1 MPLAPLAAED
11 TLGPLVRLRWMAIAA
26 ELLGVAV
33 ARWGLGLPVE
43 LPWAAA
49 ILGLAAAS
57 NLALALR
64 GPSLPART
72 ELVGP
77 ALLFD
82 TLVLTALLHA
92 GGDASNPF
100 AIVYLVHVTV
110 ASMRTTPR
118 WTWAIT
124 AGAVLGYGSLF
135 LRVPAPD
142 PHAMHGHAMHGHAMH
157 GAGGAFLAHLQGMW
171 LAFAVTAVLVAF
183 FVSRLARSLEA
194 ERERAARAARL
205 VSVST
210 LAAGAAHEL
219 STPLGTIKVV
229 AGELARTLEA
239 AGPEAG
245 RPEALADVRLI
256 RDEVER
262 MGEVLARLRQQSG
275 TSEGEAPSVFALPA
289 LAEDVLRALPEAG
302 DRLRLERGEG
312 ELVLPRRSVR
322 TAITNLVKNALDAA
336 VEGPIELALR
346 IDGERLVVQVADR
359 GPGIAAEVQGR
370 LGEPFVTTKEP
381 GRGMGLGLFLVQRLA
396 EGLAGSLSVT
406 SRRGGGALARLE
418 LPRRV
423 GA

>member
-1 MPLAPLAAED
+1 MPPAPSPSRD
-11 TLGPLVRLRWMAIAA
+11 TLGALVRLRWMAIAA

-33 ARWGLGLPVE
+33 ARWGLGLPVQ
-43 LPWAAA
+43 LPWVAA
-49 ILGLAAAS
+49 ILGVAAAS

-64 GPSLPART
+64 GPALAARL
-72 ELVGP
+72 ERVGP
-77 ALLFD
+77 ALFLD

-110 ASMRTTPR
+110 AAMRTAPR

-135 LRVPAPD
+135 LRVPASD
-142 PHAMHGHAMHGHAMH
+142 PHAMHGHAMHGHAMAS
-157 GAGGAFLAHLQGMW
+157 AGDAFLAHLQGMW
-171 LAFAVTAVLVAF
+171 LAFAITAVLVAF
-183 FVSRLARSLEA
+183 FVSRLARTLEA

-205 VSVST
+205 LSVST

-229 AGELARTLEA
+229 AGELERSLEA
-239 AGPEAG
+239 GSPEV
-245 RPEALADVRLI
+245 LADVRLI
-256 RDEVER
+256 RGEVER
-262 MGEVLARLRQQSG
+262 MGEVLARLRRESG
-275 TSEGEAPSVFALPA
+275 TSEGEAPSAFALPA
-289 LAEDVLRALPEAG
+289 LADDVVRAVPAAG
-302 DRLRLERGEG
+302 DRLRIERGEG
-312 ELVLPRRSVR
+312 ELLLPRRSVL

-336 VEGPIELALR
+336 REGPIELALR
-346 IDGERLVVQVADR
+346 IEDERLVVQVADR
-359 GPGIAAEVQGR
+359 GPGLAAEVANR

-396 EGLAGSLSVT
+396 EGLAGSLSIT
-406 SRRGGGALARLE
+406 PREGGGALARLE